1 MGTKARPLALVAS
14 IALLASVASPVEAA
28 SLSAG
33 PGPITSGIAGKCA
46 DDFGDNAANGTAV
59 DLYDCNGGAAQQ
71 WTLPGDGTV
80 RINGKCMDVT
90 GRGTANG
97 TLVELWDCN
106 GGSNQTWTPQADGT
120 LKSAQ
125 SGRCLDDPGYS
136 TANGTQLVIWDCTGG
151 TNQKWTPPT
160 ARGGTWSAGLE
171 KSGRGFSNQSIR
183 MVTHMTVA
191 GSQVR
196 VRLSN
201 QYGTTALSVGA
212 VDLAVQS
219 SNGSAVPGTHHAVT
233 FAGSAGASIAS
244 GADLV
249 SDPVTMSVNADQDLL
264 VSIYLPGTTGPST
277 WHWDAQDTT
286 YLSTAGNHVGDD
298 STANYPSSSNT
309 SSWFF
314 LAGLDVLSPT
324 ATGTVVAIGDSITD
338 GYGSSS
344 GTNTRWPDDLA
355 RRLNA
360 LAGGTP
366 RGVVDAG
373 IGANRVLTDADS
385 GTNPSLLKR
394 FAHDALGQPGVKDV
408 ILLEGINDI
417 GNNAGS
423 GGSALTAQQL
433 ESAYQTIIS
442 QAHAQGV
449 KIYGVTI
456 LPYQGSGFY
465 SSNGESIREAV
476 NQWIRTSGAFDAVI
490 DMDAVMRSSTNPLAL
505 NPAYDSGDH
514 LHPNDHGYQAM
525 ANTVDLNL
533 LTS

>member
-1 MGTKARPLALVAS
+1 MGTKARALALVAS

-28 SLSAG
+28 SQSVG
-33 PGPITSGIAGKCA
+33 PGPITSGLAGKCV
-46 DDFGDNAANGTAV
+46 DDFGDNAADGAVV

-90 GRGTANG
+90 GAGTASG

-106 GGSNQTWTPQADGT
+106 GGSNQMWSAQADGT

-125 SGRCLDDPGYS
+125 SGRCLDDPGSS
-136 TANGTQLVIWDCTGG
+136 TTNGTQLIIWDCNGG
-151 TNQKWTPPT
+151 ANQRWTPPT
-160 ARGGTWSAGLE
+160 ARVGTWSAGLE
-171 KSGRGFSNQSIR
+171 QNGPGFTNQSIR
-183 MVTHMTVA
+183 MVAHTTVA

-201 QYGTTALSVGA
+201 LYGTTAVSVGA

-219 SNGSAVPGTHHAVT
+219 SNGSAVAGTHHAVT
-233 FAGSAGASIAS
+233 FAGSASSSIAA

-249 SDPVTMSVNADQDLL
+249 SDPVAMSVNADQDLL

-277 WHWDAQDTT
+277 WHQNANDTSYVSAT
-286 YLSTAGNHVGDD
+286 GNHVGDD
-298 STANYPSSSNT
+298 STANYPSSSN
-309 SSWFF
+309 SGSWFF
-314 LAGLDVLSPT
+314 LSGLDVVSPT

-338 GYGSSS
+338 GYQSSW
-344 GTNTRWPDDLA
+344 GANHRWPDDLA

-373 IGANRVLTDADS
+373 ISSNRVLTDADS
-385 GTNPSLLKR
+385 TNPSLLKR
-394 FAHDALGQPGVKDV
+394 FEHDALGQPGVKDI

-417 GNNAGS
+417 GSNVGAG
-423 GGSALTAQQL
+423 GGALTAQQL
-433 ESAYQTIIS
+433 ESAYQTVINE
-442 QAHAQGV
+442 AHAEGV
-449 KIYGVTI
+449 KIYGATI
-456 LPYQGSGFY
+456 LPYQESGY
-465 SSNGESIREAV
+465 YTSSGESIREAV
-476 NQWIRTSGAFDAVI
+476 NQWIRTSGAFDGVI
-490 DMDAVMRSSTNPLAL
+490 DMDAALRSSTNPLLL

-514 LHPNDHGYQAM
+514 LHPNDNGYQAM
-525 ANTVDLNL
+525 ANAVNLNL
-533 LTS
+533 LTQ

>member
-1 MGTKARPLALVAS
+1 MRTKARTLALVAS
-14 IALLASVASPVEAA
+14 IALLTFVASPVEAA
-28 SLSAG
+28 SQSAG
-33 PGPITSGIAGKCA
+33 PGPITSGLAGKCA
-46 DDFGDNAANGTAV
+46 DDYGNNAANGALV

-90 GRGTANG
+90 GRGTTNG

-106 GGSNQTWTPQADGT
+106 GGSNQAWTAQADGT

-125 SGRCLDDPGYS
+125 SGRCLDDPGS
-136 TANGTQLVIWDCTGG
+136 DTANGTQLIIWDCNGG
-151 TNQKWTPPT
+151 TNQKWTLPT
-160 ARGGTWSAGLE
+160 ARVGTWSAGLE
-171 KSGRGFSNQSIR
+171 ENGSGFSNQSIR
-183 MVTHMTVA
+183 MVAHATVA

-201 QYGTTALSVGA
+201 LYGTTPLSIGA

-219 SNGSAVPGTHHAVT
+219 GSGSAVPGTHHTVT
-233 FAGSAGASIAS
+233 FGGSAGASVAP

-249 SDPVTMSVNADQDLL
+249 SDPVAMSVNADQDLL

-277 WHWDAQDTT
+277 WHQVASDTT
-286 YLSTAGNHVGDD
+286 YVSTAGNHVGDD

-309 SSWFF
+309 GSWFF
-314 LAGLDVLSPT
+314 LSGLDVVSPT

-338 GYGSSS
+338 GNGSSW
-344 GTNTRWPDDLA
+344 GANRRWPDDLA

-373 IGANRVLTDADS
+373 ISSNRVLTDADS
-385 GTNPSLLKR
+385 TNPSLLKR
-394 FAHDALGQPGVKDV
+394 FAHDALAQPGVKDV

-417 GNNAGS
+417 RSNAGS

-433 ESAYQTIIS
+433 ESAYQTLIN

-449 KIYGVTI
+449 KIYGATI
-456 LPYQGSGFY
+456 LPEQGASNY
-465 SSNGESIREAV
+465 SSDGESIREAV

-490 DMDAVMRSSTNPLAL
+490 DMDAALRSSTNPLAL

-514 LHPNDHGYQAM
+514 LHPNDNGYQAM
-525 ANTVDLNL
+525 ANAVDLNL